1 MGGWMAARVSGRFEG
16 RSEVGGIVIKH
27 WIVASGM
34 TLMMAA
40 AAVAAPQELLSFG
53 KGRPVP
59 TGDAVRGGYVVNGVC
74 WACHGSDLNGGS
86 APPLTGAA
94 FYKEWQGRPA
104 EELAAFIRNRMPKD
118 DPGALSEA
126 GARNVVAYIM
136 TFANRRESLTGKQNG
151 K

>member
-1 MGGWMAARVSGRFEG
+1 
-16 RSEVGGIVIKH
+16 
-27 WIVASGM
+27 
-34 TLMMAA
+34 MMAA
-40 AAVAAPQELLSFG
+40 VLPASAQEMLSFG

-59 TGDAVRGGYVVNGVC
+59 TGDAARGGYIMNGVC

-94 FYKEWQGRPA
+94 FFKEWQGRPA
-104 EELAAFIRNRMPKD
+104 GELADFIRNRMPKD

-126 GARNVVAYIM
+126 GARNVVAYIV
-136 TFANRRESLTGKQNG
+136 TFANKRESLAGKQNG